1 MLSERVV
8 HSLRTKQLVIVILQN
23 QCLGVAPTTKQRY
36 NYFCSDVLFAN
47 IFFVILHKN
56 YANCTNQT
64 RGFAYLIREFAYL
77 YETVKKII

>member
-1 MLSERVV
+1 MFCSDCSHMLSERVV

-47 IFFVILHKN
+47 IFL
-56 YANCTNQT
+56 
-64 RGFAYLIREFAYL
+64 
-77 YETVKKII
+77 